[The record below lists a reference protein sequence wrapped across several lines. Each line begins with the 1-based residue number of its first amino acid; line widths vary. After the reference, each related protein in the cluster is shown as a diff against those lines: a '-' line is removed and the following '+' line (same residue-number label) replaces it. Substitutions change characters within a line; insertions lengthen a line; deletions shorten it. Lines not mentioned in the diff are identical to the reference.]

1 MIIYIPT
8 DGPTQDR
15 LMTALQLT
23 VDEPSRN
30 FAELRKCTSLC
41 KLSLSLR
48 PITAMQMA
56 CTHRQTCVVFTNGVG
71 DAVTVVTSQLA
82 LVETIERFPRE
93 FFSTIFGNSLAT
105 I

>member
-1 MIIYIPT
+1 
-8 DGPTQDR
+8 
-15 LMTALQLT
+15 
-23 VDEPSRN
+23 
-30 FAELRKCTSLC
+30 
-41 KLSLSLR
+41 
-48 PITAMQMA
+48 MQMA

>member
-23 VDEPSRN
+23 VD
-30 FAELRKCTSLC
+30 FAELWKCTSLC

-48 PITAMQMA
+48 PITAMQMD